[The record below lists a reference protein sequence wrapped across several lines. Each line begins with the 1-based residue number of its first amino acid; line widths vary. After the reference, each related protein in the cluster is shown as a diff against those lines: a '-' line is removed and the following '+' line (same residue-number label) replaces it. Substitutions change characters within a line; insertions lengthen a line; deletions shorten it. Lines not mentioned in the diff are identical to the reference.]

1 VTKGKRKRDAAAEA
15 EGELFSGMSNEVM
28 RRDIAMM
35 SDDELRREIE
45 WLELQPRLAERRRR
59 LLPLLKA
66 EARRR
71 PGSTRTQV

>member
-1 VTKGKRKRDAAAEA
+1 
-15 EGELFSGMSNEVM
+15 M

-35 SDDELRREIE
+35 SDDELRREIA

-66 EARRR
+66 ELRRR